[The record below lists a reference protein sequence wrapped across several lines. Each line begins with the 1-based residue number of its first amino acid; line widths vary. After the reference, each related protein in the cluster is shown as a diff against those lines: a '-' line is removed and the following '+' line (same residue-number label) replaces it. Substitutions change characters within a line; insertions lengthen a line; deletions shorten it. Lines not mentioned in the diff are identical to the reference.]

1 MAFQTSGEFSVDVDR
16 TAAFGLVGDPV
27 RLAQCIPGC
36 SDLSEISPGRYSAI
50 LANEVAFVTL
60 KFKIVVEV
68 TKVEPPS
75 RIEAKVTGDS
85 IGLVGRVVATAGL
98 SLSET
103 GSARTDIRYSSNV
116 VLTGKLGG
124 LGEPVFRAKSAEVAR
139 QFGAN
144 LKSAIE
150 TSVSKTNV

>member
-16 TAAFGLVGDPV
+16 AAVFDFVGNPV

-36 SDLSEISPGRYSAI
+36 TDLSEISPGRYSAI
-50 LANEVAFVTL
+50 LANDVAFLTL

-68 TKVEPPS
+68 TKIEPPS
-75 RIEAKVTGDS
+75 RIEAKVTGES
-85 IGLVGRVVATAGL
+85 LGPVGRVVATAGL
-98 SLSET
+98 SVSET
-103 GSARTDIRYSSNV
+103 GPGRTDIRYSSNA

-139 QFGAN
+139 QFGVN
-144 LKSAIE
+144 LKAAIE
-150 TSVSKTNV
+150 ASLSKTGV

>member
-1 MAFQTSGEFSVDVDR
+1 MAFQTSGEFSVNVDQ
-16 TAAFGLVGDPV
+16 TAAFGFVGDPI
-27 RLAQCIPGC
+27 RLAKCIPGC

-68 TKVEPPS
+68 TKIEPSS
-75 RIEAKVTGDS
+75 RIEAKVTGEG

-98 SLSET
+98 SLAEA
-103 GSARTDIRYSSNV
+103 GPARTDIRYSSNV
-116 VLTGKLGG
+116 VLIGKLGG

-150 TSVSKTNV
+150 ASCSRGA

>member
-1 MAFQTSGEFSVDVDR
+1 MAFQTNGEFSVDVDQ
-16 TAAFGLVGDPV
+16 AAVFGFVGDPV

-36 SDLSEISPGRYSAI
+36 SNLSEISAGRYAAT

-68 TKVEPPS
+68 TKIEPPS
-75 RIEAKVTGDS
+75 RIEAKVTGES
-85 IGLVGRVVATAGL
+85 IGLVGRVVATAWL
-98 SLSET
+98 ALSEA
-103 GSARTDIRYSSNV
+103 GSGRTDICYASNV

-139 QFGAN
+139 QF
-144 LKSAIE
+144 
-150 TSVSKTNV
+150 